1 MRRRLAGMQAPEI
14 ELKFPVADLR
24 RFRMAADELGFKLV
38 TPRTFESNTLYD
50 TVDRQ
55 LRAKKQILRLRE
67 YGDVSTVTHKRKAD
81 MNDTDLRYK
90 TRVETE
96 SVVEDVS
103 ALAEIFG
110 QLGYQP
116 VFKYEKFRTE
126 YASDEGKLVLDETP
140 IGVWAELEG
149 DPKWI
154 DEKLAGLGIAEET
167 CITDSYGK
175 LFEKWKESTMNP
187 AENLT
192 FDEVGALAVGR

>member
-1 MRRRLAGMQAPEI
+1 MQAAEI
-14 ELKFPVADLR
+14 ELKFPVADVR
-24 RFRMAADELGFKLV
+24 RFRMAAEELGFQMV

-50 TVDRQ
+50 TADRQ
-55 LRAKKQILRLRE
+55 LRVKKQILRLRE
-67 YGDVSTVTHKRKAD
+67 YGGLYTVTHKRKAD
-81 MNDTDLRYK
+81 MSDADLHYK
-90 TRVETE
+90 TRIETE
-96 SVVEDVS
+96 SVVEDVA

-110 QLGYQP
+110 QLGYQA

-154 DEKLAGLGIAEET
+154 DATLAGLGVSEET
-167 CITDSYGK
+167 CITDSYGR
-175 LFEKWKESTMNP
+175 LFTKWKESTLSP

-192 FDEVGALAVGR
+192 FDEVGALAAR

>member
-1 MRRRLAGMQAPEI
+1 MQAAEI
-14 ELKFPVADLR
+14 ELKFPVADVR
-24 RFRMAADELGFKLV
+24 RFRTAAEELGFQMV

-50 TVDRQ
+50 SVDRQ
-55 LRAKKQILRLRE
+55 LRVKKQILRLRE
-67 YGDVSTVTHKRKAD
+67 YGGLNTVTHKRKAD
-81 MNDTDLRYK
+81 MNDADLRYK

-126 YASDEGKLVLDETP
+126 FASDEGKLVLDETP

-154 DEKLAGLGIAEET
+154 DSTLAGLGVAEET

-175 LFEKWKESTMNP
+175 LFTKWKDETLSP

-192 FDEVGALAVGR
+192 FDEVGAVVAGSF